1 VLLEFESSGTNSN
14 EQSGNKSVEILEE
27 GTPQKA
33 ELIIK

>member
-1 VLLEFESSGTNSN
+1 VLLESESDGSNSN
-14 EQSGNKSVEILEE
+14 EVSGNKSVENPEE

>member
-1 VLLEFESSGTNSN
+1 VLLESESSGTNSN
-14 EQSGNKSVEILEE
+14 EVSGNKSFENPEE

>member
-1 VLLEFESSGTNSN
+1 VLLESESAGTNCN
-14 EQSGNKSVEILEE
+14 EVSGNKSVENPEE

>member
-1 VLLEFESSGTNSN
+1 VLLESESSGTNSS
-14 EQSGNKSVEILEE
+14 EMSGIKSVENLEE